1 MHSTFQ
7 YQKNPNFPNRYISP
21 KSLQNFLQENLSD
34 YITLIGTS
42 TLGEPIYQFSYG
54 SGDIKVLAWSQ
65 MHGNE
70 SNSTHCMLDLWY
82 SLESQPQLKEKL
94 FQNISLDFIFMLNPD
109 GSKVWSRRNSLDIDM
124 NRDYLQNASCEMQL
138 LKEVAFSKKYDYALN
153 LHEQRTI
160 FSTDGKN
167 PATYHF

>member
-1 MHSTFQ
+1 MNRQNLSTLCILLFSIR
-7 YQKNPNFPNRYISP
+7 KPNFPNRYISP

-94 FQNISLDFIFMLNPD
+94 FQNISLDFILCSIQMVLKF
-109 GSKVWSRRNSLDIDM
+109 GRAEI
-124 NRDYLQNASCEMQL
+124 L
-138 LKEVAFSKKYDYALN
+138 L
-153 LHEQRTI
+153 I
-160 FSTDGKN
+160 
-167 PATYHF
+167 